1 MMVNRFLR
9 LLATTLAVSM
19 IPAAAHARGPA
30 VNSVIAL
37 ESPLAPG
44 EYAWDD
50 AGVPAGPVRIVVD
63 LATEKLH
70 VYRSG
75 VEIGRAY
82 ILYGADHKPTPTG
95 TFPILQKDRDHVS
108 NLYGAPMPYMLRL
121 TWGGV
126 AIHGS
131 QVEAN
136 AATHGCVGVPDE
148 FAALLFAQ
156 AKKGDQVLVT
166 RSWRPDLYKDE
177 APAPER
183 LETEDAGETLVVEE
197 VVTP

>member
-1 MMVNRFLR
+1 MVNGLLR
-9 LLATTLAVSM
+9 VMLAGLATAMV
-19 IPAAAHARGPA
+19 PAAAHARGPA
-30 VNSVIAL
+30 VTSVISL

-50 AGVPAGPVRIVVD
+50 NGVPAGPVRIVVD
-63 LATEKLH
+63 LSTEKLH

-95 TFPILQKDRDHVS
+95 TFPILEKDRDHVS

-166 RSWRPDLYKDE
+166 RGWRPDLYKNE

-183 LETEDAGETLVVEE
+183 LETEDGGETVVTEE

>member
-1 MMVNRFLR
+1 MVNGLVR
-9 LLATTLAVSM
+9 LMLAGLATAML
-19 IPAAAHARGPA
+19 PAAAHARGPA
-30 VNSVIAL
+30 VTSVISL

-50 AGVPAGPVRIVVD
+50 NGVPAGPVRIVVD
-63 LATEKLH
+63 LSTEKLH

-95 TFPILQKDRDHVS
+95 TFPILEKDRDHVS

-166 RSWRPDLYKDE
+166 RDWRPDLYKDE

-183 LETEDAGETLVVEE
+183 LETEDAGET
-197 VVTP
+197 VVTEEIVTP

>member
-1 MMVNRFLR
+1 MVNAVGRWMMAG
-9 LLATTLAVSM
+9 LAALMLPAV
-19 IPAAAHARGPA
+19 AHARGPA
-30 VNSVIAL
+30 VTSVISL
-37 ESPLAPG
+37 ESPLGPG

-50 AGVPAGPVRIVVD
+50 SGVPAGPVRIVVD
-63 LATEKLH
+63 LSTEKLH
-70 VYRSG
+70 VYRHG

-95 TFPILQKDRDHVS
+95 TFPILEKDRDHVS

-131 QVEAN
+131 EVEAN

-156 AKKGDQVLVT
+156 ARKGDQVLVT
-166 RSWRPDLYKDE
+166 RGWRPDLYKDE

-183 LETEDAGETLVVEE
+183 LEAEDGETVVVEE

>member
-1 MMVNRFLR
+1 MRAWIGRMM
-9 LLATTLAVSM
+9 LAGAVAM
-19 IPAAAHARGPA
+19 ALPGAAQARGPVVTSIIDA
-30 VNSVIAL
+30 G
-37 ESPLAPG
+37 SPIAPG

-50 AGVPAGPVRIVVD
+50 SGVPPGPVRIVVD

-70 VYRSG
+70 VYRGG
-75 VEIGRAY
+75 VEIGQAF

-95 TFPILQKDRDHVS
+95 TFPILQKDKDHVS

-131 QVEAN
+131 EVEAN

-156 AKKGDQVLVT
+156 ARKGDPVLVT
-166 RSWRPDLYKDE
+166 RNWRPDLYRARPAVTVPE
-177 APAPER
+177 AVDS
-183 LETEDAGETLVVEE
+183 ETQAVEE
-197 VVTP
+197 PVTP